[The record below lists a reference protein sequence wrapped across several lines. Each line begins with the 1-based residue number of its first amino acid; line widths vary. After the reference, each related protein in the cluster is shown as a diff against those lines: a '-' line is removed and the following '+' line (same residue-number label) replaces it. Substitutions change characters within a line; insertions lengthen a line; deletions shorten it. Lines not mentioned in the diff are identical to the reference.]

1 MAAIKLTPE
10 EFLDLLDRYN
20 TNVKGKS
27 RKDLEEANEDLRNRI
42 AQVAADKKFKGTGI
56 TPNLKKFKPDSF
68 NTFLDWGDRE
78 NQVAN
83 TMDALQYSSSLD
95 DGTVYPE
102 DKLRAFSN
110 FMSRLNISA
119 EGMDDITSDPAKV
132 ADFFN
137 YYTQYGIP
145 IVHAKDPDYSHS
157 SGNDAYDN
165 YMRDI
170 LTEGGIPTF
179 EHYAKSRILNN
190 PSDFGKQVQ
199 KAYKPK
205 AVQPSTPAEIQE
217 VEEVFPVEQA
227 VQNTPSTSVTPATQE
242 LSNADWL
249 ADELRKSYK
258 KNPKGFE
265 RLGTW

>member
-42 AQVAADKKFKGTGI
+42 AQAAADKKFRGTGI
-56 TPNLKKFKPDSF
+56 TPNLEKFKPNSF
-68 NTFLDWGDRE
+68 NTFFDWGE
-78 NQVAN
+78 KSNQIAN

-95 DGTVYPE
+95 NGTAYPE
-102 DKLRAFSN
+102 DKLRAFSD
-110 FMSRLNISA
+110 FMYRLNLSA
-119 EGMDDITSDPAKV
+119 KGMDDVTSDPAKV
-132 ADFFN
+132 ADIFN

-145 IVHAKDPDYSHS
+145 IVSDSRGYTGGANPTFVEY
-157 SGNDAYDN
+157 A
-165 YMRDI
+165 RDI
-170 LTEGGIPTF
+170 YNEGGIPTF

-205 AVQPSTPAEIQE
+205 AVQPSPAEIQE
-217 VEEVFPVEQA
+217 VEEVSPVEQA
-227 VQNTPSTSVTPATQE
+227 VQNTPSTVTTSDTQE

-249 ADELRKSYK
+249 ADELKKSYRK
-258 KNPKGFE
+258 DPRGFE